1 MRAQRRAHLPQ
12 LVMGRAAGGAPG
24 EMLFDLAGLRAGD
37 AARGVATELLP
48 DRTTPARLP
57 VGGEMRLE
65 IRGPQADPGTPGQR
79 GRRVRAEPEVSGER
93 RGRGALDLG
102 LPQHGPPPFGER
114 GERPGDQG
122 RLGRPGLGIG
132 VAPGP
137 GGEFLVGHRDV
148 PAGALPLPGHP
159 ACHRHQVR
167 AHVVP
172 GTAPP
177 PDRLQHPEEGLRGD
191 VVGLGR
197 VRDQAAREPPDGG
210 LVRLEQLPEGG
221 IVTGTEAVDQPR
233 AHGVGRRPVRH
244 DRHPLPG
251 RTASS
256 VGWAFG

>member
-1 MRAQRRAHLPQ
+1 MRAQGRAHLPQ
-12 LVMGRAAGGAPG
+12 LVVGRAAGDAPG
-24 EMLFDLAGLRAGD
+24 EMLLDLAGLRAGD
-37 AARGVATELLP
+37 AARGVPTELLP
-48 DRTTPARLP
+48 DRTTPVRLP
-57 VGGEMRLE
+57 VGGEVRLE
-65 IRGPQADPGTPGQR
+65 IRGPQADPGTPGQG
-79 GRRVRAEPEVSGER
+79 GRRVRAEPEVPGER

-122 RLGRPGLGIG
+122 GLGRAGLGVG
-132 VAPGP
+132 LAPGP
-137 GGEFLVGHRDV
+137 RGELLVGHRHI
-148 PAGALPLPGHP
+148 PAGSLPFPGDP
-159 ACHRHQVR
+159 ARHRHQVG

-172 GTAPP
+172 GSAAP

-197 VRDQAAREPPDGG
+197 VRAQAAGEPPDRG
-210 LVRLEQLPEGG
+210 LVRLEQLPQGG

-251 RTASS
+251 RTESS
-256 VGWAFG
+256 AG